1 MKDWI
6 EKILSF
12 LGDVV
17 IKFVSPVL
25 TFLLGIICERMK
37 SKKKSKNLKQII
49 FAELTQFLATFIS
62 YSLKCYIRGLINS
75 LYGLEIK
82 IIALKR
88 YKSIKDEP
96 FNRSRI
102 KIIEEKI
109 RDLEKEIRQQIA
121 PILNNRRQLIDETFG
136 WIFALNKKYE
146 EIFSEK
152 IKIVKE
158 IKDLQESIEDFYN
171 KLEKFHEGLIDGEF
185 IMHFLNKYRSI
196 EPEVTGIYFDMVLSK
211 SITQNL
217 TYLEDFDNG
226 LVKELSNIL
235 SELALLDSKKSK
247 YSYPDFCIQFIKE
260 IKPLILKIDEILEK
274 EGTKPLN

>member
-6 EKILSF
+6 EKVLSF
-12 LGDVV
+12 LG
-17 IKFVSPVL
+17 FVSSVII
-25 TFLLGIICERMK
+25 FLLNIIYERMK
-37 SKKKSKNLKQII
+37 LKKKSKNLKQII

-75 LYGLEIK
+75 INSIYGLESK
-82 IIALKR
+82 IIALKY

-109 RDLEKEIRQQIA
+109 KALEKEIRQQIA

-146 EIFSEK
+146 ENFSE
-152 IKIVKE
+152 KIVKE
-158 IKDLQESIEDFYN
+158 IKDLQESIEDFYD

-185 IMHFLNKYRSI
+185 IRHFLNKYRSI

-211 SITQNL
+211 SITQSL
-217 TYLEDFDNG
+217 IDLKDFDNG
-226 LVKELSNIL
+226 LTKEMINILGEMARLSN
-235 SELALLDSKKSK
+235 EKSK
-247 YSYPDFCIQFIKE
+247 YSNPDFCIVFIKK
-260 IKPLILKIDEILEK
+260 IKPLIFKIDEILEK
-274 EGTKPLN
+274 EGTNL